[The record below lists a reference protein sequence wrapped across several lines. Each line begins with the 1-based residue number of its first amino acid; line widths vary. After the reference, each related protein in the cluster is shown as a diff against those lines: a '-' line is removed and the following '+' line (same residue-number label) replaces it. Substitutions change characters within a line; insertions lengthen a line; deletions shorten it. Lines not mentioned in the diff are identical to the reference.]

1 MKSYK
6 YFALFFVVFFSV
18 LGGYLLSYA
27 NFSKEL
33 PENLVSKNEA
43 YARQGSTFASRP
55 EFAQLQEV
63 FRAVPAKVLPSVVQI
78 NVSSVT
84 QAPIMQNPFFRFFG
98 QPEGDNAPKR
108 KYRQAGLGSGS
119 IIKQEG
125 RIYYVLTNNHVV
137 KDAEDIQVVTHDE
150 QNFPAEVVGSDSR
163 VDLALVK
170 FTTPQLLETISIAE
184 LGNSSTLKI
193 GDMVMAIGSPD
204 GFQSTVTQ
212 GIVSYVGRRGG
223 PGGNINDFIQT
234 DASINRGNSGGP
246 LVNMDGQVIGINTWI
261 ASDSG
266 SSAGLGFAIP
276 IDNAKF
282 VIDSFLKDGKLSY
295 GWLGVAIPDYQG
307 MVEQL
312 GSEVAKEVFGP
323 LGIYGK
329 KGAFISDV
337 YSNSPAGKAGILPGD
352 YVVELNGQ
360 PIKSSEEL
368 TFEVGMLRPREV
380 ARLRLIRAGMEKQ
393 IRVTLEERPP
403 KEELAQGK
411 ALKTLGSGWPGV
423 SVIPIGGKTGEQ
435 LRKVSNGRINTEEK
449 SGLLVISVRADSAI
463 QLVGIQNGDV
473 ITEINDQKVEN
484 LAQFYRELN
493 KNPAGNTV
501 FTYKRK
507 GYELETPKIRLKR

>member
-1 MKSYK
+1 MKSHK
-6 YFALFFVVFFSV
+6 YFVLFFVVFFSV
-18 LGGYLLSYA
+18 MGGYLLSYA
-27 NFSKEL
+27 NFSKGL
-33 PENLVSKNEA
+33 PENLVGKNEA
-43 YARQGSTFASRP
+43 YARQGDSLAARP

-84 QAPIMQNPFFRFFG
+84 QAPMLQNPFFRFFG
-98 QPEGDNAPKR
+98 QPDDDAPKQE
-108 KYRQAGLGSGS
+108 YRRTGLGSGS
-119 IIKQEG
+119 IIKKEG
-125 RIYYVLTNNHVV
+125 RSYYVLTNNHVV
-137 KDAEDIQVVTHDE
+137 KNAEDIQVVTHDE
-150 QNFPAEVVGSDSR
+150 QNFPAEIVGSDSR

-170 FTTPQLLETISIAE
+170 FTTPRLLETISIAE
-184 LGNSSTLKI
+184 LGNSSELKI

-261 ASDSG
+261 ASESG

-282 VIDSFLKDGKLSY
+282 VIDSFLKDGKLRY
-295 GWLGVAIPDYQG
+295 GWLGVGIPNYQG

-312 GSEVAKEVFGP
+312 GSEAAKEVLGP

-337 YSNSPAGKAGILPGD
+337 YSNSPAGNAGILPGD
-352 YVVELNGQ
+352 YVIALNGQ
-360 PIKSSEEL
+360 PIQSSEEL
-368 TFEVGMLRPREV
+368 TFEVGMLRPKEV
-380 ARLRLIRAGMEKQ
+380 VRLTLIREGEQKQ
-393 IRVTLEERPP
+393 IRVTLGERQPEEQ
-403 KEELAQGK
+403 LAQDK

-423 SVIPIGGKTGEQ
+423 SVIPISGKTGEQ
-435 LRKVSNGRINTEEK
+435 LRKMSNGRIDTEED
-449 SGLLVISVRADSAI
+449 SGLLVISVRPDSAI

-473 ITEINDQKVEN
+473 ITQINDKKVED

-493 KNPAGNTV
+493 KNPVGNTV

-507 GYELETPKIRLKR
+507 GYELETPKIRLKK